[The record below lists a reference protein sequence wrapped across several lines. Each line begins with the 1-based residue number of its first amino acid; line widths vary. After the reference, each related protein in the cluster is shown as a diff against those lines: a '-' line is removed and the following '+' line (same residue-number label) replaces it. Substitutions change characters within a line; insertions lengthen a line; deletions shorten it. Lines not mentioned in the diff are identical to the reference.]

1 MDGAIEKSISFL
13 LFIAIGVLLRKKI
26 QVGDE
31 TKGIK
36 SLILS
41 IALPVTIFLALLKI
55 NIDFQLIFFPIMAI
69 AFNLILFAIAPLMLR
84 AVHISPHS
92 DKGKSGRLLL
102 SSLAPGLSCFPFIL
116 EFLGDAS
123 LAKAAMA
130 DLGNKVYVLFI
141 LYLVALNW
149 YFKNQQGQL
158 KSSPFKIKSVLK
170 SLIYEPVN
178 LFILAALILVS
189 FGISLENMPNFLS
202 ITFTK
207 LSYLMT
213 PLVLIFIGLAVKFR
227 KQQLFQVLSLLLI
240 RASFT
245 LLLVASLIY
254 FVDIQ
259 LENNILVMI
268 AFALSACSFWPFA
281 HISLV
286 HQKEVESNVE
296 KKTFSPNF
304 ALAILAL
311 SLPISVL
318 LILGIL
324 TAGKTFT
331 SIPNILMLSFTLGT
345 LGVVYPMYLWLK
357 KSVLNKNSRK
367 IAIKERPIS
376 LMVKE

>member
-1 MDGAIEKSISFL
+1 MDGAVEKSISFL
-13 LFIAIGVLLRKKI
+13 LFIAIGLLLRKKI
-26 QVGDE
+26 PAGSE

-55 NIDFQLIFFPIMAI
+55 NIDFQLILFPVMAI
-69 AFNLILFAIAPLMLR
+69 GFNIVLFFVAPFMLK
-84 AVHISPHS
+84 AVNISQDS

-158 KSSPFKIKSVLK
+158 QSSSLKIKSVLK

-178 LFILAALILVS
+178 LFILSALILVS
-189 FGISLENMPNFLS
+189 FGIRIDNMPSFLS
-202 ITFTK
+202 MTLTK

-213 PLVLIFIGLAVKFR
+213 PLVLIFIGLAVKFG
-227 KQQLFQVLSLLLI
+227 KQQFFQILSLLLI

-245 LLLVASLIY
+245 LLLITAVIY
-254 FVDIQ
+254 ITD
-259 LENNILVMI
+259 LRTENNILVMI
-268 AFALSACSFWPFA
+268 SFALSACSFWPFA

-286 HQKEVESNVE
+286 NQKEMDSNVE
-296 KKTFSPNF
+296 KKTFSTNF

-331 SIPNILMLSFTLGT
+331 SITNILT
-345 LGVVYPMYLWLK
+345 LGVTLGMIGAIYPFYFWIK
-357 KSVLNKNSRK
+357 KFILHKNRRK
-367 IAIKERPIS
+367 IAIEERPIG

>member
-13 LFIAIGVLLRKKI
+13 LFIAIGLLLRKKI
-26 QVGDE
+26 PAGSE

-55 NIDFQLIFFPIMAI
+55 NIDFQLILFPVMAI
-69 AFNLILFAIAPLMLR
+69 GFNVVLFLAAPLMLK
-84 AVHISPHS
+84 AVNIAPNS

-149 YFKNQQGQL
+149 YFKNQQGQISSSSL
-158 KSSPFKIKSVLK
+158 KMRSVLK

-178 LFILAALILVS
+178 LFILSALILVS
-189 FGISLENMPNFLS
+189 FGIRIDNMPSFLS
-202 ITFTK
+202 ITLTK

-213 PLVLIFIGLAVKFR
+213 PLVLIFIGLAVKFG
-227 KQQLFQVLSLLLI
+227 KQQFFQIFSLLLI

-245 LLLVASLIY
+245 LLLMAGIMY
-254 FVDIQ
+254 AADIQ
-259 LENNILVMI
+259 SESNILVMI
-268 AFALSACSFWPFA
+268 SFALSACSFWPFA

-286 HQKEVESNVE
+286 NQKEEDAQIE
-296 KKTFSPNF
+296 KKTFNSNF

-318 LILGIL
+318 LILGVL

-331 SIPNILMLSFTLGT
+331 SVNSILTLGLI
-345 LGVVYPMYLWLK
+345 LGLIGLIYPIVLWIKRSIMIKSNPKALK
-357 KSVLNKNSRK
+357 DLKSQ
-367 IAIKERPIS
+367 PY
-376 LMVKE
+376 